1 MTNMPVPAIHPV
13 VVSLVVG
20 NERKADYVLNRF
32 EKSLYDLIRGLRN
45 HKGNEKEYI
54 QKTLKECRAEVR
66 SQDMGWFFYSW

>member
-1 MTNMPVPAIHPV
+1 M
-13 VVSLVVG
+13 VG
-20 NERKADYVLNRF
+20 IYRF

-66 SQDMGWFFYSW
+66 TQDMGWSIRLSRDDCNNADVFFFSLRF